1 MKVVI
6 LETCAGADFS
16 VVAGETVELPDATAA
31 ALVKAGFARAD
42 ESGPKFR
49 AAVREKAT
57 RQAGERAVADKG

>member
-6 LETCAGADFS
+6 IETCAGADFS
-16 VVAGETVELPDATAA
+16 VVAGQTVELPDATAA

-42 ESGPKFR
+42 ESGPKR

-57 RQAGERAVADKG
+57 RPAPERAVADKG